1 MVKGGR
7 GRLDIA
13 FPCYSEGLAAG
24 RGSTESLKFVDPSV
38 HSHRSS
44 TGFDIPQGAARAVT
58 GSYAGRPLYKHGTVV
73 LQVTKCPL
81 VNFLRSQF

>member
-1 MVKGGR
+1 MFLSVEPVSRKNNGKGGR

-13 FPCYSEGLAAG
+13 FPCYSEGLVAG

-44 TGFDIPQGAARAVT
+44 TGFDIP
-58 GSYAGRPLYKHGTVV
+58 
-73 LQVTKCPL
+73 
-81 VNFLRSQF
+81 

>member
-1 MVKGGR
+1 MVKEGR
-7 GRLDIA
+7 GCLDIA

-44 TGFDIPQGAARAVT
+44 TGFDIP
-58 GSYAGRPLYKHGTVV
+58 
-73 LQVTKCPL
+73 
-81 VNFLRSQF
+81 